1 MIPFNV
7 GDISR
12 WNFSVGHHNLKIP
25 SVSCLNV
32 DNKMINFNVTAIL
45 PEGLLVTTKL
55 EDKSQILWQYK
66 FDVPIVN
73 VWLWNGRRLSVVDVF
88 DVPVAQDTKLDISP
102 AIYLAMHNK
111 QLYIHEST
119 RMLDIIQS
127 NVHPQLD
134 VRSNSKSIT
143 KIPWKPIP
151 ASSGAITKTG
161 EQDVTALSVLYNSEY
176 VNGNGYYLYA
186 DVDSDNKGDYIC
198 SDNTTK
204 DNSSKDAANSIVA
217 SLQNNWYW

>member
-73 VWLWNGRRLSVVDVF
+73 VWLWNGRRLSVVDLF

-127 NVHPQLD
+127 SVHPQLD